1 MPRKALTENQT
12 SKQKVVRKIPVTEN
26 GLGVHCTTKS
36 GREFQISQNT
46 EKKKHT
52 LWKIVAG
59 GFEKVAT
66 ANSPYDLYELI
77 PWDK

>member
-1 MPRKALTENQT
+1 M
-12 SKQKVVRKIPVTEN
+12 
-26 GLGVHCTTKS
+26 
-36 GREFQISQNT
+36 EFQISQNT

-59 GFEKVAT
+59 GFEKIAT